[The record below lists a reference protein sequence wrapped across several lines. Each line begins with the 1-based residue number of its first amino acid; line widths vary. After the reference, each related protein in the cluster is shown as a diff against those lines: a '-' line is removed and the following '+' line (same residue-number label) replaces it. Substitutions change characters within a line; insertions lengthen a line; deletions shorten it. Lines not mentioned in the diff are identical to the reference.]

1 MLFSKVLGFIF
12 SELTMPKRPDGLI
25 RAFGMSGLQIAASMK
40 GIERKYA
47 VDLGWSPSAPSGRKA
62 AEYEQF
68 PATLRA
74 EAARMSE
81 FYEVFYC
88 LENSIRSLVS
98 DILLESEGADWWNSS
113 RIDEK
118 RIREPTQLRRK
129 KEVDNGVTARSDRLI
144 DYTTFGE
151 LSQIITDNWD
161 LFEPVFSSKS
171 AVSSVSNQLNLLRGP
186 IAHCNPT
193 DELEQDRLNLAVR
206 SWFRLMS

>member
-1 MLFSKVLGFIF
+1 
-12 SELTMPKRPDGLI
+12 
-25 RAFGMSGLQIAASMK
+25 MSGLQIAASMRRV
-40 GIERKYA
+40 EREFDI
-47 VDLGWSPSAPSGRKA
+47 DLGWSAKPATSRKT

-68 PATLRA
+68 EATMRS

-88 LENSIRSLVS
+88 LENSIRGLVS
-98 DILLESEGADWWNSS
+98 DILLEAEGADWWTSQ

-118 RIREPTQLRRK
+118 RISEPVALRRK
-129 KEVDNGVTARSDRLI
+129 KEIDSGITPRSEKLI

-161 LFEPVFSSKS
+161 LFVPVFNSKI
-171 AVSSVSNQLNLLRGP
+171 AVSNVSNQLNLLRGP

-193 DELEQDRLNLAVR
+193 DELEQERLNLAVR
-206 SWFRLMS
+206 SWFRLLS

>member
-1 MLFSKVLGFIF
+1 M
-12 SELTMPKRPDGLI
+12 MARRPDGLI
-25 RAFGMSGLQIAASMK
+25 RAFGMTGLQIAAGMAN
-40 GIERKYA
+40 IERRFG
-47 VDLGWSPSAPSGRKA
+47 VDLGWASHAPRGRRA

-68 PATLRA
+68 EASMRA

-88 LENSIRSLVS
+88 LENSIRKLVA
-98 DILLESEGADWWNSS
+98 DILIDAEGAGWWESN
-113 RIDEK
+113 RVDEK
-118 RIREPTQLRRK
+118 RIREPTAGRHK
-129 KEVDNGVTARSDRLI
+129 KEVDSGITPRSDILI

-161 LFEPVFSSKS
+161 LFEPVFSSKT
-171 AVSSVSNQLNLLRGP
+171 AVSNVSNQLNLLRGP

-206 SWFRLMS
+206 TWFRIMS